1 MAGVPNKH
9 TEGVNMQSENVV
21 QFIWPDISNTASIV
35 ALSLALAIFVFGLLS
50 GARANKF
57 RIVFAVLLSTA
68 IGWFAMPL
76 AIEAATALHILE
88 MQSGV
93 VILVTVMMLLVSAV
107 ATSIYE
113 VITVTFPDIGMAAK
127 K

>member
-1 MAGVPNKH
+1 
-9 TEGVNMQSENVV
+9 MQSENVV

-76 AIEAATALHILE
+76 AIKAAAALHILE
-88 MQSGV
+88 LQSGV
-93 VILVTVMMLLVSAV
+93 VILVTVMMLLVAAV